1 MRLNEVF
8 LKKVIPHSEI
18 FSGTLIDDITF
29 SLDSRTI
36 QKDELFI
43 PIKGDRV
50 DGHNFLE
57 EVLKKAKGS
66 FVAFSKK
73 DL

>member
-36 QKDELFI
+36 QKDELFFQL
-43 PIKGDRV
+43 KGYRF
-50 DGHNFLE
+50 DGNNF
-57 EVLKKAKGS
+57 
-66 FVAFSKK
+66 
-73 DL
+73 